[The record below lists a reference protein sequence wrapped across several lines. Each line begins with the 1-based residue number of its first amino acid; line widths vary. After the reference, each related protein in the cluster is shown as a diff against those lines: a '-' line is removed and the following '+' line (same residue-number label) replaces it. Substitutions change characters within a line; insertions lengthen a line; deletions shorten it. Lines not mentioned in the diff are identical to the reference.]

1 MEGRE
6 SGFPCLCQIRR
17 AARPELALRPR
28 AGRTLAIRARTE
40 LPASLLQQ
48 SPSMKQ
54 RHPLARRASEF
65 HALQKPRELSELLW
79 LVEEHPPRSVLEIG
93 TFAGGTL
100 YCLCRLAQPDATI
113 ISVDKPMA
121 KFGGGYTD
129 ERADEMEKLFPR
141 EQQTLTLIR
150 GDSHLSSTL
159 ERINGILDGG
169 RLDLLFIDG
178 DHTYEGV
185 RSDFEMYSPLVTKG
199 GIVVFHDI
207 LDHDPGTGCEVSTYW
222 NEIKDDY
229 EHVEFAVAPYRWG
242 GIGVLWKT

>member
-1 MEGRE
+1 
-6 SGFPCLCQIRR
+6 
-17 AARPELALRPR
+17 
-28 AGRTLAIRARTE
+28 

-79 LVEEHPPRSVLEIG
+79 LVEEHPPRS
-93 TFAGGTL
+93 
-100 YCLCRLAQPDATI
+100 
-113 ISVDKPMA
+113 
-121 KFGGGYTD
+121 
-129 ERADEMEKLFPR
+129 
-141 EQQTLTLIR
+141 
-150 GDSHLSSTL
+150 
-159 ERINGILDGG
+159 
-169 RLDLLFIDG
+169 
-178 DHTYEGV
+178 EGV